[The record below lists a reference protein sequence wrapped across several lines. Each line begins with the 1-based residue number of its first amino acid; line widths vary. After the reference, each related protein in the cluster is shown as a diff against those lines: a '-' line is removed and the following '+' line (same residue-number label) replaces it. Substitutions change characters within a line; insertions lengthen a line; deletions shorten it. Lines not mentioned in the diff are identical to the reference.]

1 MATGEIQRKI
11 MNTVDFNQAVYKL
24 HVEEDGG
31 MWIEKST
38 LAEVVR
44 LSAEETTSPR
54 GVEPKLH
61 IEERNDGWELR
72 MWEIGGRSSLV
83 EWCETEEEAERRWL
97 ELTYEYDYLN
107 DDLYYQFWDS
117 VGEAIAGYLDVYD
130 DDEPLTADDI
140 KARIAQGDAEH
151 AEKVER
157 IKQEDIDTYRQGVEV
172 YQKCGT
178 VSKNLRRVCDKI
190 LLSPIRSSFGERI
203 IEVHHDEQ
211 FREEVRQF
219 RDTVINKSNR

>member
-1 MATGEIQRKI
+1 
-11 MNTVDFNQAVYKL
+11 MNNVDFNQAVYKL

-72 MWEIGGRSSLV
+72 TWEIGGRSLLV
-83 EWCETEEEAERRWL
+83 EWFETEEEAERRWL
-97 ELTYEYDYLN
+97 ELTYEYDYLES
-107 DDLYYQFWDS
+107 DECCQWWSSED
-117 VGEAIAGYLDVYD
+117 EAIAYYLDAYD

-140 KARIAQGDAEH
+140 KARIAKGDAEH
-151 AEKVER
+151 AEKIER
-157 IKQEDIDTYRQGVEV
+157 IKQYDIDTYRQGVEV

-178 VSKNLRRVCDKI
+178 VSKNLRRVCGDI
-190 LLSPIRSSFGERI
+190 LYHDIRWDFGARMV
-203 IEVHHDEQ
+203 EVKHDEQ
-211 FREEVRQF
+211 FKDEVRRF
-219 RDTVINKSNR
+219 YNTVISPSKK

>member
-1 MATGEIQRKI
+1 
-11 MNTVDFNQAVYKL
+11 MNNVDFNQAVYKL

-31 MWIEKST
+31 MWIEEST

-54 GVEPKLH
+54 GIEPELH

-72 MWEIGGRSSLV
+72 MWGRCGNGSSFV
-83 EWCETEEEAERRWL
+83 EWCETREEAERRWL

-117 VGEAIAGYLDVYD
+117 VDEAIADYLDGYD
-130 DDEPLTADDI
+130 GDEPLTADDI

-157 IKQEDIDTYRQGVEV
+157 IKQFEIDTYRHGIEV

-178 VSKNLRRVCDKI
+178 VSKKLRRVCSDI
-190 LLSPIRSSFGERI
+190 LYHNIRWDFGARMV
-203 IEVHHDEQ
+203 EVKHDEQ
-211 FREEVRQF
+211 FKDEVRHF
-219 RDTVINKSNR
+219 YDTVINPINK